1 MSTTRTV
8 EDTDI
13 HYVGEEDDPAEFLS
27 WISRPHAAVGFD
39 VETGGPD
46 PLNPFVPG
54 FEVRLVA
61 FATSR
66 TAWVLHPGH
75 REAIVEGLLAEQVF
89 VAHNA
94 AFDTLAVRRYFGVVP
109 VDVVDTLLLALMVF
123 PPASEDDEEDEGLA
137 ADDRHKLK
145 PLSLQTGSSALHDAD
160 EELHRWFAELELR
173 PRGGDQSDAVRAW
186 EGRCYATAPVQD
198 PRYWVYNGLDAA
210 FCLRVLR
217 WLLARWEGEDGDIR
231 ALTVNESRLGSMLT
245 GVTWRGL
252 RVDRPALGALF
263 RAAVDAQHD
272 LLPAFAELGAANPAS
287 AQQVSA
293 ALLEL
298 GVEKP
303 VMSEAGLV
311 STDKVKGLPRLLEAD
326 QPDEVRR
333 LAELLVAFR
342 DHGKLRSK
350 TREISALVQA
360 TGDGRVHPQLNAL
373 KARTGR
379 MSIARPAL
387 QNLPKADQRIRAAF
401 LAEDGYVLVGADF
414 SQVEYRV
421 AAALSGDENMIEVI
435 RDGRDLHDHTATQI
449 FGPEFT
455 KADRQAAKTVGFAVQ
470 YGSGARRIAGT
481 IGKSEREAQKIIDGF
496 FEAYPELGKF
506 MAKVSREPL
515 ILSKSGRRTA
525 IDPNRT
531 YANTNYHIQGAARDL
546 FADALLRLRAA
557 GWGDA
562 LWLVIHDEII
572 LQVPEEQAEAA
583 CAALENAMNTTFM
596 GVPITAEAEVIGKRW
611 GRLPEV
617 DTSEDT
623 EPERAEE
630 RAAA

>member
-1 MSTTRTV
+1 VNTRTV
-8 EDTDI
+8 EDTEVRFVDQA
-13 HYVGEEDDPAEFLS
+13 DDPSEFLA
-27 WISRPHAAVGFD
+27 WIDRPHAAVGFD

-61 FATSR
+61 FAAGR
-66 TAWVLHPGH
+66 VAWVLHAAH
-75 REAIVEGLLAEQVF
+75 REAICEALLAEQTF

-94 AFDTLAVRRYFGVVP
+94 AFDTLAVRQFFGVVP
-109 VDVVDTLLLALMVF
+109 VDVIDTLLLALMVF
-123 PPASEDDEEDEGLA
+123 PPASEADDEDELA

-145 PLSLQTGSSALHDAD
+145 PLSDQTGSSALVEAD
-160 EELHRWFAELELR
+160 EELHRWFEELEPR
-173 PRGGDQSDAVRAW
+173 PRGGDQSDAARGWV
-186 EGRCYATAPVQD
+186 GRCYASAPVED
-198 PRYWVYNGLDAA
+198 PRYWVYNGLDAV

-217 WLLARWEGEDGDIR
+217 WLLARWDGDEGDIR
-231 ALTVNESRLGSMLT
+231 ALAVNESRLGTMLT

-252 RVDRPALGALF
+252 RVDRAALGALF
-263 RAAVDAQHD
+263 RAAVDAQHE
-272 LLPAFAELGAANPAS
+272 LLPAFAELGVANPAS
-287 AQQVSA
+287 AKQVSE

-298 GVEKP
+298 DVVKP
-303 VMSEAGLV
+303 VMSDAGLV
-311 STDKVKGLPRLLEAD
+311 GTDKVKGMPRLLEAD
-326 QPDEVRR
+326 QPDKVRR
-333 LAELLVAFR
+333 LAELLQQFR

-379 MSIARPAL
+379 MSISRPAL

-421 AAALSGDENMIEVI
+421 AAAMSGDVNMIEVI
-435 RDGRDLHDHTATQI
+435 RAGRDLHDHTATQI

-470 YGSGARRIAGT
+470 YGSGARRIAGA

-496 FEAYPELGKF
+496 FEAYPKLGKF
-506 MAKVSREPL
+506 MARVSREQL

-572 LQVPEEQAEAA
+572 LQVPEEQADAA
-583 CAALENAMNTTFM
+583 CAALEAAMNTTFM
-596 GVPITAEAEVIGKRW
+596 GVPITASAEVIGKRW
-611 GRLPEV
+611 GQLPE
-617 DTSEDT
+617 DDSPAAEDVQT
-623 EPERAEE
+623 EE

>member
-1 MSTTRTV
+1 MSTTQVV
-8 EDTDI
+8 EDI
-13 HYVGEEDDPAEFLS
+13 EVHFVGAEDDASQFLY
-27 WISRPHAAVGFD
+27 WIARPHQAIGFD

-54 FEVRLVA
+54 FEVRLVS

-66 TAWVLHPGH
+66 VAWVLHAAQH
-75 REAIVEGLLAEQVF
+75 EAIRDALLTEQTF

-94 AFDTLAVRRYFGVVP
+94 AFDTLAVRRHFGVVP
-109 VDVVDTLLLALMVF
+109 VDVIDTLLVALMVF
-123 PPASEDDEEDEGLA
+123 PPASDDDEDEGLA
-137 ADDRHKLK
+137 ADDRHRLK
-145 PLSLQTGSSALHDAD
+145 PLSEQTGSSALVEADA
-160 EELHRWFAELELR
+160 ELHRWFEELEPR
-173 PRGGDQSDAVRAW
+173 PRGGDQSDAVGAW
-186 EGRCYATAPVQD
+186 EGRCYATAPVDD
-198 PRYWVYNGLDAA
+198 PRYWIYNGLDAA

-217 WLLARWEGEDGDIR
+217 WLLARWEGPEGDIR
-231 ALTVNESRLGSMLT
+231 ALTVNESRLGTMLT

-252 RVDRPALGALF
+252 RVDRPALGSLF
-263 RAAVDAQHD
+263 KAAVDAQHE
-272 LLPAFAELGAANPAS
+272 LLPAFAELGVANPAS
-287 AQQVSA
+287 AKQVSE
-293 ALLEL
+293 ALLKM
-298 GVEKP
+298 GVVNP
-303 VMSEAGLV
+303 VLSEAGLV
-311 STDKVKGLPRLLEAD
+311 GTDKVKGLPRLLEAD
-326 QPDEVRR
+326 QPGKVRR
-333 LAELLVAFR
+333 LAELLQEFR

-379 MSIARPAL
+379 MSISRPAL

-401 LAEDGYVLVGADF
+401 LAEDGHVLVGADF

-421 AAALSGDENMIEVI
+421 AAALSGDVNMIEVI
-435 RDGRDLHDHTATQI
+435 REGRDLHDHTAAQI
-449 FGPEFT
+449 FGEGFT

-470 YGSGARRIAGT
+470 YGSGARRIAGA
-481 IGKSEREAQKIIDGF
+481 IGKSEREAQEIIDGF
-496 FEAYPELGKF
+496 FDAYPNLGKF
-506 MAKVSREPL
+506 MAKVSREQL

-572 LQVPEEQAEAA
+572 LQVPEEQAEEA
-583 CAALENAMNTTFM
+583 CAALEAAMNCQFM
-596 GVPITAEAEVIGKRW
+596 GVPITAEAEVVGKRW
-611 GRLPEV
+611 GQLPED
-617 DTSEDT
+617 DTAEST
-623 EPERAEE
+623 ASAPEQV
-630 RAAA
+630 AA